1 MDTSTIAL
9 VGTAFLLAAFVKGAT
24 GLGFSTTA
32 LPMLALTIGV
42 KAALPLLIVPSLV
55 SNAMVMIRAGHFAE
69 MLGRFAW
76 LYGLAPIGVGFG
88 LVLLTWADGLTAG
101 AVLGL
106 VLATYSL
113 FAWQQ
118 PNMTLPDRLERP
130 LAPIVG
136 LTTGTINGLTGSQV
150 MPVLPYLMAL
160 RLDPDRL
167 VQATNISF
175 SLSSLVMVIGL
186 SQIGLMTWQTAL
198 LSVLGLVPVFIGVRL
213 GSDLRARL
221 SPDLFRRAV
230 IALLGLS
237 GLILVARAAVT
248 L

>member
-1 MDTSTIAL
+1 MDASTIAL
-9 VGTAFLLAAFVKGAT
+9 VGTAFFLAAFVKGAT

-42 KAALPLLIVPSLV
+42 KEALPLLIVPSMA
-55 SNAMVMIRAGHFAE
+55 SNAMVMMRVGHFAE

-76 LYGLAPIGVGFG
+76 LYGLAVIGVGVG
-88 LVLLTWADGLTAG
+88 IMLLSWVEGLTAG

-106 VLATYSL
+106 VLAAYSL
-113 FAWQQ
+113 FAWRRS
-118 PNMTLPDRLERP
+118 NLVLPEQLERP
-130 LAPIVG
+130 LAPVVG

-175 SLSSLVMVIGL
+175 SLSSLAMAIGL

-221 SPDLFRRAV
+221 APDHFRRAV
-230 IALLGLS
+230 IALLGFS
-237 GLILVARAAVT
+237 GLILVARGA
-248 L
+248 LSF